1 MTDDGLVVA
10 GDLRLFVS
18 RTGVPDGPPVILL
31 HGLGGDHTTWDR
43 FAEHLG
49 DRYQVLAVDQRGHG
63 GSDHA
68 DGYSFRALAED
79 VWLLADAL
87 DLDRVTLIGHSMG
100 GLAAL
105 IAAQLRPDRVAA
117 LVVEEAPPPVPLDR
131 PDVEP
136 PDQPTPYDFALINQL
151 RAELRSPDPAN
162 WSGLESITAPVLIL
176 AGGPDSTLPQE
187 AQAEVAGRI
196 PGASFRTL
204 PYGHGI
210 HAGEGFSAFC
220 DAIDEF
226 LGSRV
231 HAARS

>member
-1 MTDDGLVVA
+1 MTDDGLVAA
-10 GDLRLFVS
+10 GDFRLFVS
-18 RTGVPDGPPVILL
+18 RTGVSDGAPVILL

-63 GSDHA
+63 ASDHA
-68 DGYSFRALAED
+68 DHYSFRALAED
-79 VWLLADAL
+79 VWRLADAL
-87 DLDRVTLIGHSMG
+87 GLDRVTLIGHSMG

-105 IAAQLRPDRVAA
+105 IAAQLQPDRVAA

-162 WSGLESITAPVLIL
+162 WSRLESITAPVLIL
-176 AGGPDSTLPQE
+176 AGGPTSALPQE
-187 AQAEVAGRI
+187 PQADVAGRI
-196 PGASFRTL
+196 PDATFRTL

-210 HAGEGFSAFC
+210 HREEGHPAFC
-220 DAIDEF
+220 AAIDEF